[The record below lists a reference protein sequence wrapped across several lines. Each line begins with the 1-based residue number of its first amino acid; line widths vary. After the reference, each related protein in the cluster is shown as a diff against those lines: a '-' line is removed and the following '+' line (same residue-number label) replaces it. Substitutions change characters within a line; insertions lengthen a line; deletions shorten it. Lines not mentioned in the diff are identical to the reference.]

1 MKINQKK
8 ILKNLLIESVESSNK
23 TLKSQ
28 RLYIKNSINKIQ
40 EDKTKF
46 KDFKLK
52 DNSEDILTSFK
63 TKTNLFN
70 TNTYCKECTSLISLD
85 DNSSINY
92 FKIDSENK
100 SNISEYLNDNNNL
113 FSINEYDGDSNF
125 YIENEN
131 NGDSILKYLDI
142 EEPQTKTVKIDY
154 KYYSNFPNIKYIYE
168 YFEKN
173 HISKDS
179 YCWLATYDKLMKRK
193 KLIKILKF
201 YGNTLDESK
210 IIEKCIKIENFEL
223 FYNSNYDKPLIKP
236 GKNFI
241 LVKLYLLNNDQLNII
256 FNYLN
261 RVNTKLNINEINN
274 YRNNDFYKGKY
285 NILFSHHKHYPY
297 PLLYCLGNYM
307 NVNIFSFSN
316 YSNNIDL
323 NNINNNININEIK
336 SKNIPSTKKIA
347 KLIKLLMLN
356 FTNDKTYNL
365 NFFIFYTIANLKF
378 INFNKIYFEI
388 KEIIN
393 SYNINNKIKNNN
405 SNNINKSENKNINI
419 NKILK
424 DKILS
429 LDIDDNDCNNSIFN
443 SNNSKM
449 IKTDLN
455 NILTDSSFISN
466 NLSNSF
472 NEKNQKSKQN
482 NKKMLLNKSIIINE
496 PFDKKGKIEIIKDL
510 KNKFKTNYN
519 SNKKSN
525 NFTKKVKSKMNFSKQ

>member
-1 MKINQKK
+1 
-8 ILKNLLIESVESSNK
+8 
-23 TLKSQ
+23 
-28 RLYIKNSINKIQ
+28 
-40 EDKTKF
+40 
-46 KDFKLK
+46 
-52 DNSEDILTSFK
+52 
-63 TKTNLFN
+63 
-70 TNTYCKECTSLISLD
+70 
-85 DNSSINY
+85 
-92 FKIDSENK
+92 
-100 SNISEYLNDNNNL
+100 
-113 FSINEYDGDSNF
+113 
-125 YIENEN
+125 
-131 NGDSILKYLDI
+131 
-142 EEPQTKTVKIDY
+142 
-154 KYYSNFPNIKYIYE
+154 
-168 YFEKN
+168 
-173 HISKDS
+173 
-179 YCWLATYDKLMKRK
+179 
-193 KLIKILKF
+193 
-201 YGNTLDESK
+201 
-210 IIEKCIKIENFEL
+210 
-223 FYNSNYDKPLIKP
+223 
-236 GKNFI
+236 
-241 LVKLYLLNNDQLNII
+241 
-256 FNYLN
+256 
-261 RVNTKLNINEINN
+261 
-274 YRNNDFYKGKY
+274 
-285 NILFSHHKHYPY
+285 
-297 PLLYCLGNYM
+297 M

-424 DKILS
+424 DKTLS
-429 LDIDDNDCNNSIFN
+429 LDIDDNDYNNSIFN

-449 IKTDLN
+449 INTDLN

-472 NEKNQKSKQN
+472 NEKNQKLKQI
-482 NKKMLLNKSIIINE
+482 NKKVLLNKSIIKNE

-519 SNKKSN
+519 LNKKSN